1 MYILGINAYH
11 PDSSACIIND
21 GVLITAIEEE
31 RITRIKHW
39 AGFPILS
46 IKHCLKEANIKLS
59 DVDYISINRDPK
71 VNLFKK
77 FLHILRYMP
86 SLYLILDRLK
96 FKKKYETLN
105 KILKKDFSEDK
116 FKGKIINIEH
126 HEAS

>member
-77 FLHILRYMP
+77 LNGLNRSENFGSNAGIEIY
-86 SLYLILDRLK
+86 K
-96 FKKKYETLN
+96 KTKKYVFIVRVDSCVTVLSLLL
-105 KILKKDFSEDK
+105 KCRILKMLT
-116 FKGKIINIEH
+116 IM
-126 HEAS
+126 